1 MTNFQITGGLLV
13 MSLLLLG
20 AGCSLGGTPPPTPGY
35 VNDAAEYGQTA
46 GEKFTTSTPAYKAPR
61 PSAEILVGNDGSTY
75 GGKPGLLTQKPPVP
89 AITSTPQPA
98 PTTTTPESASMSYV
112 KALQIY
118 QKSGLY
124 FQFVACHATPGS
136 MAVKRG
142 AKVMLDNHDEVGHTF
157 NLEGHLYG
165 VGAYRYVIVTPQK
178 VGTQYV
184 TCDGGGAATLQVQ
197 P

>member
-1 MTNFQITGGLLV
+1 MTKYPITGGVLAIN
-13 MSLLLLG
+13 LLLLG
-20 AGCSLGGTPPPTPGY
+20 AGCSLSTAPPPGY

-46 GEKFTTSTPAYKAPR
+46 GNKFLTSTPAYKAPG
-61 PSAEILVGNDGSTY
+61 PSTGAPVGDDGSTY
-75 GGKPGLLTQKPPVP
+75 GPKPGLLTQKKPAPTPAPAPVP
-89 AITSTPQPA
+89 A
-98 PTTTTPESASMSYV
+98 TTTESATMSYV
-112 KALQIY
+112 KALQTY

-136 MAVKRG
+136 MAVKKG
-142 AKVMLDNHDEVGHTF
+142 TKVMFDNHDEVGHTF
-157 NLEGHLYG
+157 DLEGHLYG

-178 VGTQYV
+178 TGTQYV